1 MTGLGSSLSIAKLA
15 LSAQQY
21 GISVTGQNVANV
33 DNENYTRQTVDMTS
47 GASVKIGSLV
57 LGNGV
62 SVAQVKSVS
71 DAYLE
76 SALMDKKA
84 ALACSEE
91 KELYLTSIENLVSS
105 GSENGLSTLLSEYW
119 NAWSDLSN
127 NPTGDAERLVVYETG
142 GQLASQ
148 FNALDQSLADI
159 SVSLD
164 SEIGTA
170 VSQINSIT
178 AQIAALNADIVA
190 MESGGSTANDLR
202 DQRSALLSELSSTL
216 GIRMFEEKDGSVSV
230 LTAKSFPL
238 VSGNSTHTLSYSS
251 GRVLWNG
258 SDGATDITDSIEN
271 GQVKG
276 WLEIRDETIPGLQ
289 AELDGLADAL
299 IYRVN
304 LETSTGIGSGYI
316 TETMTGSYTTDSS
329 GLFSTLEY
337 ADQLDPSSDFV
348 LWIEN
353 AAANPSAYT
362 EVTVDL
368 SNLAPAA
375 SATFDITGKANSVND
390 TYVFKLSPP
399 TATLG
404 GGGDVTVTWAS
415 KMTEGSFTVAAGDLS
430 TVFDVDGMSL
440 DLSAESGPFTGGTFT
455 VATDSSGTPAENVS
469 SYTLADLAT
478 QINAAVTAAGG
489 GVTASVSDNRLTLS
503 PDSAQYGFAF
513 GTDNGNNS
521 GLAAILGL
529 NTFFTGS
536 GASTMAVDASL
547 SDTERIQTGRMDSE
561 TGAVTSGDNANALLT
576 AAIQDEDLQSA
587 RWEFTRGKTPTSD
600 SLEGT
605 ASGLYENLASDIGIQ
620 SKITGIQTEN
630 YQELVNSLQEQRD
643 SVSAVSL
650 DEEVINL
657 TKYQTAYSAA
667 SKLLSI
673 ADEMLNTLLSIR

>member
-1 MTGLGSSLSIAKLA
+1 MTGLGSALSIAKLA

-33 DNENYTRQTVDMTS
+33 DNENYTRQTVDMAS
-47 GASVKIGSLV
+47 GTSVKIGSLV

-76 SALMDKKA
+76 STLMDKKA

-105 GSENGLSTLLSEYW
+105 GSESGLSALLSEYW

-127 NPTGDAERLVVYETG
+127 NPAGDAERAVVYETVV
-142 GQLASQ
+142 QLAGQ
-148 FNALDQSLADI
+148 FNALGQSLSDVT
-159 SVSLD
+159 VSLD

-170 VSQINSIT
+170 VSEINSIT
-178 AQIAALNADIVA
+178 AQIAALNADIVS
-190 MESGGSTANDLR
+190 MESGGSSANDLR
-202 DQRSALLSELSSTL
+202 DQRSTLISELSSTI
-216 GIRMFEEKDGSVSV
+216 GITAFEEKDGSVSV

-258 SDGATDITDSIEN
+258 SDGVTDITDNIEN

-276 WLEIRDETIPGLQ
+276 WLEIRDETIPGLK

-316 TETMTGSYTTDSS
+316 TETMTGSYAADSS

-337 ADQLDPSSDFV
+337 ADQLDASSDFV

-362 EVTVDL
+362 EVSVDL
-368 SNLAPAA
+368 SNLAPEA
-375 SATFDITGKANSVND
+375 SAAFDITGKANSVND

-404 GGGDVTVTWAS
+404 GGGEVTVTWAS
-415 KMTEGSFTVAAGDLS
+415 TMTEGSFTVAAGDLS

-440 DLSAESGPFTGGTFT
+440 DLSAEAGPFTEGTFT
-455 VATDSSGTPAENVS
+455 VVTDSSGTPSENVS
-469 SYTLADLAT
+469 SFTLADLAT

-489 GVTASVSDNRLTLS
+489 GVNASVSDNRLVLS

-536 GASTMAVDASL
+536 GASTMAVASSL
-547 SDTERIQTGRMDSE
+547 TDTDRIQTGLVDAD
-561 TGAVTSGDNANALLT
+561 TGTLSSGDNSNALLT
-576 AAIQDEDLQSA
+576 AAIQDEELSST
-587 RWEFTRGKTPTSD
+587 RWEFARGSAPRSE
-600 SLEGT
+600 SLEGA
-605 ASGLYENLASDIGIQ
+605 ASGLFENLASDIGIQ

-630 YQELVNSLQEQRD
+630 CKELVNSLQEQRD

-650 DEEVINL
+650 DEEIINL
-657 TKYQTAYSAA
+657 TQYQTAYSAA

-673 ADEMLNTLLSIR
+673 ADEMLDTLLSIR